1 MDNIEV
7 LSNLIFEA
15 AKNAFLD
22 LFKRNEHF
30 YYCVLL
36 TTEEGFSPIISAWS
50 WEALNRL
57 LKKHPQK
64 YIDIIKWSYA
74 DSPYY
79 NFGSDYFNC
88 VRQAFNN
95 RLTIDQL
102 DDISWNRE
110 LKFRLNAMEI
120 AMRKL
125 DNNGIFNITQPRKDI
140 YINVELMPPDSSN
153 VERALRLNNPHD
165 ITNWLNEAAEI

>member
-1 MDNIEV
+1 M
-7 LSNLIFEA
+7 LSDLIYEA
-15 AKNAFLD
+15 AKNAFHE
-22 LFKRNEHF
+22 LFKKNEHF

-50 WEALNRL
+50 WEALD
-57 LKKHPQK
+57 K
-64 YIDIIKWSYA
+64 YSKESIDTIKWSYA

-102 DDISWNRE
+102 DDISWIEE
-110 LKFRLNAMEI
+110 LKFRLNAMEL
-120 AMRKL
+120 AMKRL
-125 DNNGIFNITQPRKDI
+125 DNDGIFNITQPRKDI

-153 VERALRLNNPHD
+153 VERALRLNNPHN